1 MPSLAAQLAQNAS
14 LNAAILTDRSKRK
27 PTASYLFTGRDADLH
42 DLETI
47 HALGLNAL
55 LHLTSI
61 DPSLAP
67 FEDSLFSEQA
77 KETDRTL
84 LGTDELSQLD
94 DALVNLLWTLGPH
107 LLEAPTGRV
116 LEWLVRRFRYFHHFT
131 PGDVANV
138 WQGQRISCPNASC
151 FVPPLS

>member
-1 MPSLAAQLAQNAS
+1 MPSLASQLAQNAS

-55 LHLTSI
+55 LHLTSV

-67 FEDSLFSEQA
+67 FEDSLFSERA

-84 LGTDELSQLD
+84 LDSDELAQLNDTLD
-94 DALVNLLWTLGPH
+94 DLLWSLGPH

-116 LEWLVRRFRYFHHFT
+116 LEWLVKRFRYFSHF
-131 PGDVANV
+131 D
-138 WQGQRISCPNASC
+138 
-151 FVPPLS
+151 FVRCR